1 MKKHHTVIKYTERE
15 TVITLQLSLIQQ
27 SKKSNTEEVS
37 KIEIYGIELQVW
49 LALGGAVAAA
59 SIWALKKYQKL
70 NADGKITLDEII
82 GAIEEGEE
90 YADKIVESA
99 EDLSKALKS
108 KKKAELVVIAEEKG
122 LATTGTKADLIERI
136 TSGEE

>member
-15 TVITLQLSLIQQ
+15 TVITLQLSPIQQ

>member
-1 MKKHHTVIKYTERE
+1 LKKHHTVIKYTERE
-15 TVITLQLSLIQQ
+15 TVITLQLSPIQQ

>member
-1 MKKHHTVIKYTERE
+1 VRE
-15 TVITLQLSLIQQ
+15 
-27 SKKSNTEEVS
+27 
-37 KIEIYGIELQVW
+37 
-49 LALGGAVAAA
+49 
-59 SIWALKKYQKL
+59 
-70 NADGKITLDEII
+70 GKIVYQPPEKCYTRVS
-82 GAIEEGEE
+82 IEEGEE